1 MEGTVKIGGH
11 EVKMRASAATPVFYR
26 KKFGRD
32 CIVDL
37 SPFMAG
43 KEMADFSVFENLAYI
58 MAKRADPEGVPD
70 DPIEWLDQ
78 FDSATAILDALPEIM
93 AIWVASQKTTS
104 TAKKKS
110 VPRNVK

>member
-43 KEMADFSVFENLAYI
+43 QEMADFSVFENLAYI
-58 MAKRADPEGVPD
+58 MAKRADPEGVPLV
-70 DPIEWLDQ
+70 P
-78 FDSATAILDALPEIM
+78 
-93 AIWVASQKTTS
+93 S
-104 TAKKKS
+104 T
-110 VPRNVK
+110 VTVI